1 MYKYISS
8 MMIAAL
14 LLFGCGDLERDNLLD
29 PKNEDSYSEV
39 PILIEAFVNSELS
52 YNEAALD
59 ALDDIEDTYKNEVLI
74 LEYHREILVN
84 DSVYDDEYS
93 NSLFTG
99 LHQYYADNYNN
110 YPMAIP
116 DIYLNGSKGRILGA
130 SSSASVVDRIEDLL
144 PGLLNEKSDY
154 NMEAEMSASGS
165 KLNINY
171 KVARLGNR
179 SSSGLQLQVA
189 LVKNFGM
196 SHANRVVQF
205 VNYPVFE
212 TISRTNAGE
221 YAEGNL
227 SFDLSDIDNLPDT
240 AIFKIVQENSIKVLF
255 TMKKEIEW

>member
-1 MYKYISS
+1 MQAYTQSGETNPDWSIQTLVIMLYVLSWFCHWELLGVEVSPSITISTTWRH
-8 MMIAAL
+8 MPFQGI
-14 LLFGCGDLERDNLLD
+14 
-29 PKNEDSYSEV
+29 
-39 PILIEAFVNSELS
+39 
-52 YNEAALD
+52 
-59 ALDDIEDTYKNEVLI
+59 T
-74 LEYHREILVN
+74 
-84 DSVYDDEYS
+84 
-93 NSLFTG
+93 
-99 LHQYYADNYNN
+99 
-110 YPMAIP
+110 
-116 DIYLNGSKGRILGA
+116 

-154 NMEAEMSASGS
+154 NMEAEMSAYGS

-227 SFDLSDIDNLPDT
+227 SFDLSAIDNLPDT
-240 AIFKIVQENSIKVLF
+240 AVFKIVQENSIKVLF